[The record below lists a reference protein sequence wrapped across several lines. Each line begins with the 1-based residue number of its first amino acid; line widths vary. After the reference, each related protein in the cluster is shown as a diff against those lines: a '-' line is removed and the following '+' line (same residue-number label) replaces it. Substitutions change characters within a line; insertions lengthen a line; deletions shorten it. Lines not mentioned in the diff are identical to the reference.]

1 MALTETDRNLL
12 DSCLA
17 GEPCAW
23 EALVDRFVGLVVH
36 VVDHTARCKG
46 VEITNEDRED
56 LAADVFAR
64 LVRKDF
70 RILRDF
76 RRKCSLATYLTVI
89 ARRIT
94 IRQLHRRIRER
105 SLHFALNGEPKSPV
119 TWTVEQRIEDR
130 DQIEAWLDSLSGLE
144 AEVVRRFHL
153 DGLSYEEISRQLGI
167 PVNSVGPTLSRAR
180 LKIRRSNSADS
191 VFK

>member
-12 DSCLA
+12 DSCLT

-23 EALVDRFVGLVVH
+23 EALVDRFIGLVIH
-36 VVDHTARCKG
+36 VVDHTARAKG
-46 VEITNEDRED
+46 VDITVEDRED

-89 ARRIT
+89 ARRVT

-105 SLHFALNGEPKSPV
+105 SLQFALDGEPKTPI
-119 TWTVEQRIEDR
+119 TWTVEQRVEDR
-130 DQIEAWLDSLSGLE
+130 DQIEAWLEALSGLE

-153 DGLSYEEISRQLGI
+153 EGLSYEEISRQLGI

-180 LKIRRSNSADS
+180 LKIRRNNSADS